1 MHTSLWQALEDE
13 KPLQI
18 AGVINACSALLAQ
31 KAGFKTLYVS
41 GAGVANACFALPD
54 LGLTTLDDVLTEVR
68 RLSAITD
75 LPLLVD
81 VDTGFEDMHAT
92 TQQMIAAGAA
102 AIQIEDQV
110 PAKRCG
116 HRPGK
121 KLVSSQDMQARLRA
135 AITAKDKATTENGAV
150 KNDKDFFIMART
162 DAFSVEGLDA
172 AIQRALDYQAAG
184 ADAIFA
190 EALLSLENYQH
201 FTQALDIPVLTNM
214 TEFGQT
220 PLFTLKELA
229 SVDVAMVLYPLSA
242 FRAMNHAA
250 LKTYQTI
257 RAQGTQQSLLQDMQS
272 RDELYELLDYK
283 KHEAHQNKEHQN
295 EDHKP

>member
-1 MHTSLWQALEDE
+1 MRNSLRQALEGE

-18 AGVINACSALLAQ
+18 VGVINACSALIAQ
-31 KAGFKTLYVS
+31 QAGFKALYIS

-68 RLSAITD
+68 RISAITD

-81 VDTGFEDMHAT
+81 VDTGFEDIHTT
-92 TQQMIAAGAA
+92 TQQMITAGAA

-116 HRPGK
+116 HRSGK
-121 KLVSSQDMQARLRA
+121 KLVSSQDMQARLQTA
-135 AITAKDKATTENGAV
+135 VTAKD
-150 KNDKDFFIMART
+150 DQDFFIMART

-172 AIQRALDYQAAG
+172 AIQRALDYQAVG

-190 EALLSLENYQH
+190 ESLLSLENYQS

-220 PLFTLKELA
+220 PLFTLQELA
-229 SVDVAMVLYPLSA
+229 SVNVAMVLYPLSA

-250 LKTYQTI
+250 LKAYQTI
-257 RAQGTQQSLLQDMQS
+257 RTQGTQQSLLKHMQT
-272 RDELYELLDYK
+272 RDELYELLDYE
-283 KHEAHQNKEHQN
+283 KHEARQNKA
-295 EDHKP
+295 HKQ